1 MAVENGILRAMCTA
15 QGSYGGVQMKS
26 SRLFLVGAL
35 VAMALAMFG
44 GAAKAD
50 GLPPGDPLFKA
61 GGDAPIPGEV
71 AAPLI
76 ISNFILSC
84 DSGTC
89 PGSGDVPT
97 GNDPCGISQMGLEN
111 TSPSCFFVNDIEI
124 NGHPEAINFFA
135 FEIGGIPPGAEGVNC
150 ALLNEE
156 LLTGCS
162 VVSDGAGGSLVTFT
176 GSIPFG
182 TAFLI
187 DLEGFT
193 GGVTSAGYANVP
205 EPGTLPMLG
214 LGLVGLLALT
224 RKRIFQQAQ

>member
-1 MAVENGILRAMCTA
+1 
-15 QGSYGGVQMKS
+15 MKLN
-26 SRLFLVGAL
+26 RLFLVGAL
-35 VAMALAMFG
+35 VAMSLAMFG

-76 ISNFILSC
+76 ISNFVLSC
-84 DSGTC
+84 DTGTC

-97 GNDPCGISQMGLEN
+97 GNDPCGINQMGLEN

-124 NGHPEAINFFA
+124 NGHPEAINFFEFA
-135 FEIGGIPPGAEGVNC
+135 IGGIPPGQEGVNC
-150 ALLNEE
+150 ALLNDT

-162 VVSDGAGGSLVTFT
+162 VVSDGAGGSLVEFT
-176 GSIPFG
+176 GSIPYG

-187 DLEGFT
+187 DLEGFPQNE
-193 GGVTSAGYANVP
+193 SFSGYANVP
-205 EPGTLPMLG
+205 EPGTLPLLG
-214 LGLVGLLALT
+214 LGLVGLLAFT